1 MNFRYLSILLFAL
14 LMQWCG
20 VGLSSAASHS
30 EPPLVVYGKVFNSGA
45 GGRYQLFS
53 GTLRV
58 KLVNALDPNQVIPL
72 DIPLQPVGPGGLFSY
87 RTSIAQET
95 IPPADRRST
104 TLVVSRDPVT
114 YTIQEATVDGYAAEL
129 LDPNE
134 AAHVVTGFAR
144 RGEERRLDFK
154 AAVPLPDTDLDGA
167 PDWWESLYGFNP
179 LSHQDAAQDFD
190 GDGLANL
197 KEFLNST
204 DPRAANTVPLLQ
216 DTSLVVT
223 SGGSAGIYLPVVD
236 TDTPAA
242 NVRLALLDT
251 VDGLAWHLGTR
262 PLAAGTE
269 FSYADVLEGKLSVE
283 VSAGFQKARLRLS
296 IKDLQSASLPA
307 AVSVVQV
314 EAFSPGQ
321 GSKDAPDVWL
331 DAGSFAQN
339 GPVEEWSDRSV
350 NRRDGYQPE
359 AAARPQATRPER
371 VGFHDSQFLYVDDRE
386 PRLGASTF
394 FMAFEL
400 DGETD
405 ARQTLFSSTDME
417 VSIGGPDDGHHGRSF
432 SVQQNGRTINGPVAD
447 ISEAVQLT
455 LHSGIDFSTLRLPD
469 EGSFVSQS
477 DEGAPLS
484 TFTTIGARQP
494 LSSLSAE
501 NFLKGSVREV
511 LIYNREV
518 TPENQSLIEDYQL
531 SRWQRMRVWNYR
543 SAVLPVKITGAD
555 GVRNSLSG
563 GEGDDEVAGGNQSD
577 ILSGGTGRNRLA
589 GKGSADRFRFSK
601 TRSHDVIVDFAAVE
615 GDTIDL
621 AGIFAGMSGLPSQY
635 LKVVTMVTRGPD
647 NKPRVDTRL
656 ELNYD
661 GTGAVADQTITLE
674 GVSFGSSDL
683 PRLIGEGS
691 LQLGG
696 PQYATAIALA
706 VVEGAPPSPSGAR
719 RFVVR
724 RSGNADAAIEVPL
737 SLGGEADVDVDY
749 QISGAIGTGGVRR
762 VALAR
767 GVKEAVLDLVPL
779 PGRRGDAF
787 TVAVTSLPVV
797 GVSEGG
803 SSVDLTLLSPTALAI
818 QTVRHMHSPAG
829 LSGLVRVSRTGR
841 LDQAIEVPLVSGGSL
856 ISGVNFQAL
865 PAVLRFAPGETVH
878 SLTVTPI
885 GEAPAGPEVAALRIS
900 LAPNSL
906 QYDISSSGE
915 TSVLWL
921 SQGDPETTLSFAAW
935 SDRYFPGHSGSDL
948 ASLDSDTDGKS
959 NLLEYMFSSDPT
971 RSDSLAPE
979 FDIVPVPEGYE
990 VRWSSR
996 RAFTDVRIAL
1006 EEAADLVHWNRSAL
1020 VSAEK
1025 QTWIPDGRIQHSYF
1039 FRANPAVQ
1047 FRFFHLRPEVV
1058 PALGT
1063 F

>member
-1 MNFRYLSILLFAL
+1 MNFRYLSILLFAF

-20 VGLSSAASHS
+20 VGLSAATSHS
-30 EPPLVVYGKVFNSGA
+30 EPPLVVYGKVFKSGA

-53 GTLRV
+53 GTLHV
-58 KLVNALDPNQVIPL
+58 KLVNLLDPHHVIPL
-72 DIPLQPVGPGGLFSY
+72 NIPLQPVGPGGLFSY
-87 RTSIAQET
+87 RVSIDQET
-95 IPPADRRST
+95 LPAADRRST
-104 TLVVSRDPVT
+104 TLAVSRLAMK
-114 YTIQEATVDGYAAEL
+114 YSIQTVTVDGYAAEL

-134 AAHVVTGFAR
+134 AAHVVTGFSR

-154 AAVPLPDTDLDGA
+154 ADVPLPDTDLDGL

-179 LSHQDAAQDFD
+179 LSHQDAAQDPD

-216 DTSLVVT
+216 DTLLVVT
-223 SGGSAGIYLPVVD
+223 AGGSAGIYLPVVD

-242 NVRLALLDT
+242 NVRLALLDQI
-251 VDGLAWHLGTR
+251 DGLAWHLGTR

-269 FSYADVLEGKLSVE
+269 FSYADVLEGRLSVE
-283 VSAGFQKARLRLS
+283 VAAGFQKASLRLS
-296 IKDLQSASLPA
+296 IKDLQSIALPA
-307 AVSVVQV
+307 AVSALQV

-321 GSKDAPDVWL
+321 GSKDAPDLWL
-331 DAGSFAQN
+331 DAGSFAQD
-339 GPVEEWSDRSV
+339 GPVEEWSDRSA

-359 AAARPQATRPER
+359 AGARPRASSPER
-371 VGFHDSQFLYVDDRE
+371 VGFHDSQFFYVDDRE
-386 PRLGASTF
+386 LRLGPSTF
-394 FMAFEL
+394 FMAFGL

-417 VSIGGPDDGHHGRSF
+417 VSIGGPNDGPHGRSL

-447 ISEAVQLT
+447 LGEAMQLT

-484 TFTTIGARQP
+484 TFTTIGARQL
-494 LSSLSAE
+494 LSSSTAE

-511 LIYNREV
+511 LIYNKEV
-518 TPENQSLIEDYQL
+518 TPEIQSLIEDYQL
-531 SRWQRMRVWNYR
+531 SRWQGMRVWNYR
-543 SAVLPVKITGAD
+543 SAALPVKITGAD

-563 GEGDDEVAGGNQSD
+563 GEGDDDVVGGNQSD

-589 GKGSADRFRFSK
+589 GKGSADRFRFTK
-601 TRSHDVIVDFAAVE
+601 TGSHDVVADFSPVD

-621 AGIFAGMSGLPSQY
+621 AGIFAGMSGLPSKY
-635 LKVVTMVTRGPD
+635 VKVVTMVTRGPD

-683 PRLIGEGS
+683 PRLIGEGN

-696 PQYATAIALA
+696 PQYDTSIALA
-706 VVEGAPPSPSGAR
+706 IADDAPASPSGAR
-719 RFVVR
+719 RLVVR

-737 SLGGEADVDVDY
+737 SLGGEARVDVDY
-749 QISGAIGTGGVRR
+749 QISGAFGAGGVRR

-767 GVKEAVLDLVPL
+767 GAKQAIFDLVPV
-779 PGRRGDAF
+779 PGRRSDAF
-787 TVAVTSLPVV
+787 TVAVTALPVV

-803 SSVDLTLLSPTALAI
+803 ASVDLTLWSPSSVAI
-818 QTVRHMHSPAG
+818 QTVRHLHSPAG

-841 LDQAIEVPLVSGGSL
+841 LDQAFEVPLVTSGSL

-865 PAVLRFAPGETVH
+865 PAVLQFASGEAVH
-878 SLTVTPI
+878 SLTVTPM
-885 GEAPAGPEVAALRIS
+885 GEAPSGSEVAALHIS

-906 QYDISSSGE
+906 AYDISSGE

-921 SQGDPETTLSFAAW
+921 SQGDPETALSFAAW
-935 SDRYFPGHSGSDL
+935 SDRYFPGHPGSDL
-948 ASLDSDTDGKS
+948 ASLDSDDDGKS

-1006 EEAADLVHWNRSAL
+1006 EEAADLVHWTRSAL
-1020 VSAEK
+1020 GSAKK
-1025 QTWIPDGRIQHSYF
+1025 QTWLPDGRIQHSYF

-1058 PALGT
+1058 PALGS

>member
-1 MNFRYLSILLFAL
+1 
-14 LMQWCG
+14 
-20 VGLSSAASHS
+20 
-30 EPPLVVYGKVFNSGA
+30 
-45 GGRYQLFS
+45 
-53 GTLRV
+53 
-58 KLVNALDPNQVIPL
+58 
-72 DIPLQPVGPGGLFSY
+72 
-87 RTSIAQET
+87 
-95 IPPADRRST
+95 
-104 TLVVSRDPVT
+104 
-114 YTIQEATVDGYAAEL
+114 
-129 LDPNE
+129 
-134 AAHVVTGFAR
+134 
-144 RGEERRLDFK
+144 
-154 AAVPLPDTDLDGA
+154 
-167 PDWWESLYGFNP
+167 
-179 LSHQDAAQDFD
+179 
-190 GDGLANL
+190 
-197 KEFLNST
+197 
-204 DPRAANTVPLLQ
+204 
-216 DTSLVVT
+216 
-223 SGGSAGIYLPVVD
+223 
-236 TDTPAA
+236 
-242 NVRLALLDT
+242 
-251 VDGLAWHLGTR
+251 
-262 PLAAGTE
+262 
-269 FSYADVLEGKLSVE
+269 
-283 VSAGFQKARLRLS
+283 
-296 IKDLQSASLPA
+296 
-307 AVSVVQV
+307 
-314 EAFSPGQ
+314 
-321 GSKDAPDVWL
+321 
-331 DAGSFAQN
+331 
-339 GPVEEWSDRSV
+339 
-350 NRRDGYQPE
+350 
-359 AAARPQATRPER
+359 
-371 VGFHDSQFLYVDDRE
+371 
-386 PRLGASTF
+386 
-394 FMAFEL
+394 
-400 DGETD
+400 
-405 ARQTLFSSTDME
+405 
-417 VSIGGPDDGHHGRSF
+417 
-432 SVQQNGRTINGPVAD
+432 
-447 ISEAVQLT
+447 
-455 LHSGIDFSTLRLPD
+455 
-469 EGSFVSQS
+469 
-477 DEGAPLS
+477 
-484 TFTTIGARQP
+484 
-494 LSSLSAE
+494 
-501 NFLKGSVREV
+501 VREV
-511 LIYNREV
+511 LIYNKEV

-563 GEGDDEVAGGNQSD
+563 GEGDDDVAGANQSD

-601 TRSHDVIVDFAAVE
+601 TRSHDVIVDFAAGD

-696 PQYATAIALA
+696 PQYDTAIALA
-706 VVEGAPPSPSGAR
+706 VVEGASPSPSGAR
-719 RFVVR
+719 RLVVR

-767 GVKEAVLDLVPL
+767 GVKEAVLDLVPV
-779 PGRRGDAF
+779 PGGRGDAF
-787 TVAVTSLPVV
+787 TVAVTSLPVA
-797 GVSEGG
+797 GVSAGG

-865 PAVLRFAPGETVH
+865 PAVLQFAPGEAAH

-885 GEAPAGPEVAALRIS
+885 GEAPAGPEVGALRIS

-906 QYDISSSGE
+906 QYEISLSGE

-921 SQGDPETTLSFAAW
+921 SQGGPETTLSFAAW
-935 SDRYFPGHSGSDL
+935 SDRYFPGHPGSDL
-948 ASLDSDTDGKS
+948 ASLDSDADGKS

-990 VRWSSR
+990 VHWSSR

-1025 QTWIPDGRIQHSYF
+1025 QIWLPDGRIQHSYF

-1047 FRFFHLRPEVV
+1047 YRFFHLRPEVV

>member
-1 MNFRYLSILLFAL
+1 
-14 LMQWCG
+14 
-20 VGLSSAASHS
+20 
-30 EPPLVVYGKVFNSGA
+30 
-45 GGRYQLFS
+45 
-53 GTLRV
+53 
-58 KLVNALDPNQVIPL
+58 
-72 DIPLQPVGPGGLFSY
+72 
-87 RTSIAQET
+87 
-95 IPPADRRST
+95 
-104 TLVVSRDPVT
+104 
-114 YTIQEATVDGYAAEL
+114 
-129 LDPNE
+129 
-134 AAHVVTGFAR
+134 
-144 RGEERRLDFK
+144 
-154 AAVPLPDTDLDGA
+154 
-167 PDWWESLYGFNP
+167 
-179 LSHQDAAQDFD
+179 
-190 GDGLANL
+190 
-197 KEFLNST
+197 
-204 DPRAANTVPLLQ
+204 
-216 DTSLVVT
+216 
-223 SGGSAGIYLPVVD
+223 
-236 TDTPAA
+236 
-242 NVRLALLDT
+242 
-251 VDGLAWHLGTR
+251 
-262 PLAAGTE
+262 
-269 FSYADVLEGKLSVE
+269 
-283 VSAGFQKARLRLS
+283 
-296 IKDLQSASLPA
+296 
-307 AVSVVQV
+307 
-314 EAFSPGQ
+314 
-321 GSKDAPDVWL
+321 
-331 DAGSFAQN
+331 
-339 GPVEEWSDRSV
+339 
-350 NRRDGYQPE
+350 
-359 AAARPQATRPER
+359 
-371 VGFHDSQFLYVDDRE
+371 
-386 PRLGASTF
+386 
-394 FMAFEL
+394 MAFEL
-400 DGETD
+400 DSETD

-417 VSIGGPDDGHHGRSF
+417 VSIGGPDDGHHGRSL
-432 SVQQNGRTINGPVAD
+432 SVQQNGRAINGPVAG
-447 ISEAVQLT
+447 IGEAVQLT

-477 DEGAPLS
+477 DEGVPLS

-494 LSSLSAE
+494 LSSSTAE

-511 LIYNREV
+511 LIYNKEV

-563 GEGDDEVAGGNQSD
+563 GEGDDDVAGANQSD

-601 TRSHDVIVDFAAVE
+601 TRSHDVIVDFAAGD

-696 PQYATAIALA
+696 PQYDTAIALA
-706 VVEGAPPSPSGAR
+706 VVEGASPSPSGAR
-719 RFVVR
+719 RLVVR

-767 GVKEAVLDLVPL
+767 GVKEAVLDLVPV
-779 PGRRGDAF
+779 PGGRGDAF
-787 TVAVTSLPVV
+787 TVAVTSLPVA
-797 GVSEGG
+797 GVSAGG

-865 PAVLRFAPGETVH
+865 PAVLQFAPGEAAH

-885 GEAPAGPEVAALRIS
+885 GEAPAGPEVGALRIS

-906 QYDISSSGE
+906 QYEISLSGE

-921 SQGDPETTLSFAAW
+921 SQGGPETTLSFAAW
-935 SDRYFPGHSGSDL
+935 SDRYFPGHPGSDL
-948 ASLDSDTDGKS
+948 ASLDSDADGKS

-990 VRWSSR
+990 VHWSSR

-1025 QTWIPDGRIQHSYF
+1025 QIWLPDGRIQHSYF

-1047 FRFFHLRPEVV
+1047 YRFFHLRPEVV